1 MKTFKYT
8 LEGKQLT
15 ICLNEKQGTIAEIL
29 YDGQAPKLSD
39 EDMAAYAAAIS
50 LALIEHE
57 VEIVHD
63 DESGIITVAPHH
75 SEWNN
80 PVNLM
85 TQH

>member
-1 MKTFKYT
+1 MKTFQYT
-8 LEGKQLT
+8 LEEKRLT
-15 ICLNEKQGTIAEIL
+15 IRLDEKQGTIAEIL
-29 YDGQAPKLSD
+29 YDGQAPKLSN
-39 EDMAAYAAAIS
+39 EDLAAYAAAIS

-63 DESGIITVAPHH
+63 EESGIITVAPHH

-85 TQH
+85 AQH